1 MDILNTAHV
10 RTPHDEDD
18 RAKMNDEGCPN
29 HPVSGQKPDHP
40 EEQTV
45 RADGSTP
52 LMKLVD
58 AVFGRVESHKS
69 KSADEGDLISSIV
82 A

>member
-29 HPVSGQKPDHP
+29 HPVSGQKPTIRRNRP
-40 EEQTV
+40 CAQT
-45 RADGSTP
+45 G
-52 LMKLVD
+52 LL
-58 AVFGRVESHKS
+58 
-69 KSADEGDLISSIV
+69 L
-82 A
+82 

>member
-1 MDILNTAHV
+1 MDILNAAPA
-10 RTPHDEDD
+10 RTPSDEDD

-29 HPVSGQKPDHP
+29 HPVPAQKLDYP
-40 EEQTV
+40 EAQTV

-58 AVFGRVESHKS
+58 AVLVRGGVTKP

>member
-10 RTPHDEDD
+10 RTPHDDDD
-18 RAKMNDEGCPN
+18 RARMNDEGCPN
-29 HPVSGQKPDHP
+29 HPVPLQKSDDPKAH
-40 EEQTV
+40 TM
-45 RADGSTP
+45 RADASSP
-52 LMKLVD
+52 LMRLVD
-58 AVFGRVESHKS
+58 AVLVRGGVTKP